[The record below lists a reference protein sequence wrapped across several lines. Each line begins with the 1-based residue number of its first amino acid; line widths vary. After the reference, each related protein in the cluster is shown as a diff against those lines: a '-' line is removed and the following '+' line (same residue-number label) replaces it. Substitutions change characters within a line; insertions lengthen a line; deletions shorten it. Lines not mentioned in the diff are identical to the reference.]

1 MMLLPLTERLMLLH
15 ELIAFPP
22 PHVLVARHID
32 ASIVPKPVSWL
43 FAQAVDLQ
51 LEGVVGKLGTSRYQ
65 PGVRA
70 AD

>member
-1 MMLLPLTERLMLLH
+1 MELPLTERVALLH
-15 ELIAFPP
+15 RLFESPP

-32 ASIVPKPVSWL
+32 TSMVPRPVSWL
-43 FAQAVDLQ
+43 YGQAVDLQ
-51 LEGVVGKLGTSRYQ
+51 LEGVVGKLATSRYQ